1 MDVLVTST
9 PPGSR
14 LRRLIVDMTVKRM
27 NREHIKDL
35 DGYPEDLMRSIAIS
49 ALEKLPIV
57 TDAAFVSVLDDYLEP
72 EGVEHLGK
80 G

>member
-1 MDVLVTST
+1 MFWL
-9 PPGSR
+9 
-14 LRRLIVDMTVKRM
+14 LRRRLDRDCDLIVDMTVKRM

-57 TDAAFVSVLDDYLEP
+57 TDAAFVSGLDDYLEP